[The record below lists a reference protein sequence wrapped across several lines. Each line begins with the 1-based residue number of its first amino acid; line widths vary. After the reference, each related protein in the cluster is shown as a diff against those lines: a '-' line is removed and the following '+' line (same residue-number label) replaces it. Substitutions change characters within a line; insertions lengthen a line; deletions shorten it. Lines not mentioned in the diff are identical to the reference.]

1 MNSHTLTSLK
11 EHFSEIQ
18 NQFEGVLFG
27 SQASETASLRSDYDI
42 AIITRS
48 DNHQYNLQKQW
59 DVLKYSQSNLDI
71 RIFELLPLTVQISI
85 IQNYKVI
92 WGDPLE
98 ISEYFY
104 SFRKI
109 WKDCRHRILSNQ
121 LMHYSERLKYIQHQK
136 NA

>member
-1 MNSHTLTSLK
+1 MNSHTLASLK
-11 EHFSEIQ
+11 EHFS
-18 NQFEGVLFG
+18 NLKGQFEIVLFG

-48 DNHQYNLQKQW
+48 NNRKYNLQKQW
-59 DVLKYSQSNLDI
+59 DVLKFSQSILDI
-71 RIFELLPLTVQISI
+71 RIFELFSITIKISI
-85 IQNYKVI
+85 IRNYKVI